1 MRADVNSAMEKVCRR
16 EYGRLFKSNG
26 DDRGRHV
33 DQKPCGEQMEDEGVE
48 CQQMEDEG
56 VECQKTEDEGIE
68 CQQMEDEGVERQQTS
83 GLGETYRWVKSE
95 Y

>member
-48 CQQMEDEG
+48 CQQTEDEG
-56 VECQKTEDEGIE
+56 VE